1 MDGTNANRYICIHGH
16 FYQPPRENPWLEE
29 IELQDSAYPFH
40 DWNERINEECYAPN
54 TASRILSPDNMIIDI
69 SNNYKKMSFDFGP
82 TLLSWLCSKAPE
94 TYKAIVEADRESKF
108 SGHSPA
114 MAQAYNHLIMPLA
127 NPRDKRT
134 QVKWGIKDFERRFGR
149 KPEGMWLPECAVDK
163 ESLDIMVEHGIKFV
177 VLAPHQFSRFR
188 KIGDEQWKDSK
199 EADLK
204 MPYLCRLPSGRTI
217 SAFFYFGPASQDTA
231 FANVLDNGELLA
243 KRLLSEFSENGP
255 QIVSIATDGE
265 TYGHHHKQGD
275 MALAY
280 CFYYLESNNLANVT
294 IFAEYLEKFPPT
306 HEAEIAERTSWSCV
320 HGVERWMRDCGDNS
334 GTHPGWSQG
343 WRTPLRWAMDWLRD
357 ALIPIYEKEASVYL
371 KDPWAARDAYIDIL
385 LDRSTENVDRFF
397 SQHATRELSL
407 KDKVRVLKLL
417 EMQRHAMLMFTSDGW
432 FFDEISGIETTQVMK
447 YAARAM
453 QMANELAGADL
464 EPGYTDILRGA
475 KSNIPEFK
483 DGANVYRMFVKPA
496 AVDIN
501 RVAAHYAISS
511 IFEEY
516 PETVKIYSYRV
527 KKEAYDLQKLG
538 EQSLAVGK
546 IHVRSDVTWEEETM
560 NFAVLHFGDHNINGG
575 VQRFWGEEPTRIM
588 QKDIK
593 DAFAKGDIPEVIRMM
608 DKHFGAHSYSLW
620 HLFKDQQRKIFGYIM
635 EANIKEI
642 DESLRRIYDHHSPAI
657 QVMRDLGI
665 PLPDVLNSIGR
676 FLVNAD
682 LRAVL
687 EDPEMNLARLKQAS
701 GAAKRYYSE
710 LDRATLGFIAGN
722 KITAL
727 MEKLRGEPEDLGQME
742 ALNEL
747 LATIEPLQLGPNL
760 WKAQNILFSISRSLY
775 QQMKERTDKGD
786 EAARRWMEQ
795 FAALESRMYVR
806 TH

>member
-1 MDGTNANRYICIHGH
+1 MDGANANRYICIHGH

-69 SNNYKKMSFDFGP
+69 SNNYRKMSFNFGP
-82 TLLSWLCSKAPE
+82 TLLSWLCGKAPE

-127 NPRDKRT
+127 NSRDKRT
-134 QVKWGIKDFERRFGR
+134 QVKWGIRDFEHRYGR

-163 ESLDIMVEHGIKFV
+163 ESLDIMTEHGIRFV
-177 VLAPHQFSRFR
+177 VLAPHQFSLFR
-188 KIGDEQWKDSK
+188 KIGEEQWRDSK

-217 SAFFYFGPASQDTA
+217 SAFFYFGPASRDTA

-243 KRLLSEFSENGP
+243 KRLLSEFSGDGP

-294 IFAEYLEKFPPT
+294 VFAEYLEKFPPT
-306 HEAEIAERTSWSCV
+306 HEAEIVERTSWSCV
-320 HGVERWMRDCGDNS
+320 HGVERWMSDCGDNS
-334 GTHPGWSQG
+334 GTRPGWNQG

-357 ALIPIYEKEASVYL
+357 ALIPIYEKEASAYL

-407 KDKVRVLKLL
+407 TDKVRVLKLL
-417 EMQRHAMLMFTSDGW
+417 EMQKHAMLMFTSDGW

-447 YAARAM
+447 YAARAI
-453 QMANELAGADL
+453 QMAKELAGVDL

-475 KSNIPEFK
+475 KSNIPDFK
-483 DGANVYRMFVKPA
+483 DGANIYRIFVKPA

-516 PETVKIYSYRV
+516 PETAKIYSYRV

-538 EQSLAVGK
+538 EQSLAIGR
-546 IHVRSDVTWEEETM
+546 IHVRSDVTWEEETL

-575 VQRFWGEEPTRIM
+575 VQKFWGEEQSRIM
-588 QKDIK
+588 QEEIK
-593 DAFAKGDIPEVIRMM
+593 GAFAKGDIPEVIRMM

-620 HLFKDQQRKIFGYIM
+620 HLFKDQQRKIFGHIM

-657 QVMRDLGI
+657 QVMRDLGV

-682 LRAVL
+682 LRAAL
-687 EDPEMNLARLKQAS
+687 EDPELNLARLKQAS
-701 GAAKRYYSE
+701 EAAKRYYLE

-727 MEKLRGEPEDLGQME
+727 MEKLRGAPEDLAQME
-742 ALNEL
+742 AINEL

-760 WKAQNILFSISRSLY
+760 WKAQNILFSLSRNLY
-775 QQMKERTDKGD
+775 QQTKERADKGD

-795 FAALESRMYVR
+795 FSALEGRMYVR

>member
-54 TASRILSPDNMIIDI
+54 TASRILNPERLVIDI
-69 SNNYKKMSFDFGP
+69 SNNYKKMSFNFGP
-82 TLLSWLCSKAPE
+82 TLLSWMGGKAPE
-94 TYKAIVEADRESKF
+94 TYKAIVEADRDSKF

-114 MAQAYNHLIMPLA
+114 MAQAYSHMILPLA

-134 QVKWGIKDFERRFGR
+134 QVIWGIKDFEHRFKR
-149 KPEGMWLPECAVDK
+149 KPEGMWLPECAVDL
-163 ESLDIMVEHGIKFV
+163 ESLDIMAEHGMKFV
-177 VLAPHQFSRFR
+177 VLAPHQFTQFR
-188 KIGDEQWKDSK
+188 KIGEEKWIDAK

-217 SAFFYFGPASQDTA
+217 SAFFYFGQASRETA
-231 FANVLDNGELLA
+231 FNNVLDNGEILA
-243 KRLLSEFSENGP
+243 KRLLSEFSGEQP

-280 CFYYLESNNLANVT
+280 CFYYIESTHLANVT
-294 IFAEYLEKFPPT
+294 VFGEYLEKHPPT
-306 HEAEIAERTSWSCV
+306 HEAVIAERTSWSCI
-320 HGVERWMRDCGDNS
+320 HGVERWMSDCGDNS
-334 GTHPGWSQG
+334 GLHPGWQQG

-357 ALIPIYEKEASVYL
+357 AMIPIYEKEASAYL
-371 KDPWAARDAYIDIL
+371 KDPWVARDAYIDIL

-447 YAARAM
+447 YAARAI
-453 QMANELAGADL
+453 QMANELVGADL

-483 DGANVYRMFVKPA
+483 DGANIYRILVKPA
-496 AVDIN
+496 AVDID

-516 PETVKIYSYRV
+516 PEEAKIYSYRV
-527 KKEAYDLQKLG
+527 KREAYDLQKLG
-538 EQSLAVGK
+538 EQSLAIGK
-546 IHVRSDVTWEEETM
+546 IHVRSDVTWEEETL

-575 VQRFWGEEPTRIM
+575 VQKFWGDEPARIM

-593 DAFAKGDIPEVIRMM
+593 DAFARGDIPEVIRMM
-608 DKHFGAHSYSLW
+608 DKHFGSRSYSLW
-620 HLFKDQQRKIFGYIM
+620 HLFKDQQRKIIDHIL
-635 EANIKEI
+635 EANMKEI
-642 DESLRRIYDHHSPAI
+642 DQSLRRIYEHHAAVI
-657 QVMRDLGI
+657 QVMRNLGI
-665 PLPDVLNSIGR
+665 PLPDVLNAIGK
-676 FLVNAD
+676 FIVNED
-682 LRAVL
+682 LQDAL
-687 EDPEMNLARLKQAS
+687 EAPELDLDRLKHVAED
-701 GAAKRYYSE
+701 AKRFYS
-710 LDRATLGFIAGN
+710 DINRSSLGFIAGN
-722 KITAL
+722 RITAL
-727 MEKLRGEPEDLGQME
+727 MEKLQGTPEDMGQMG
-742 ALNEL
+742 AINEL

-775 QQMKERTDKGD
+775 QQMRERADKGD
-786 EAARRWMEQ
+786 ETARRWMEQ
-795 FAALESRMYVR
+795 FSALEGRMYVR

>member
-1 MDGTNANRYICIHGH
+1 
-16 FYQPPRENPWLEE
+16 
-29 IELQDSAYPFH
+29 
-40 DWNERINEECYAPN
+40 APN

-69 SNNYKKMSFDFGP
+69 SNNYRKMSFNFGP
-82 TLLSWLCSKAPE
+82 TLLSWLCGKAPE

-114 MAQAYNHLIMPLA
+114 MAQAYSHMILPLA

-134 QVKWGIKDFERRFGR
+134 QVIWGIKDFERRYGR

-163 ESLDIMVEHGIKFV
+163 ESLDIMTEHGIRFV
-177 VLAPHQFSRFR
+177 VLAPHQFSLFR
-188 KIGDEQWKDSK
+188 KIGEEQWMDSK

-204 MPYLCRLPSGRTI
+204 MPYLCRLPSGRTV
-217 SAFFYFGPASQDTA
+217 SAFFYFGPASRDTA

-243 KRLLSEFSENGP
+243 KRLLSEFSGDGP

-294 IFAEYLEKFPPT
+294 VFAEYLEKFPPT

-320 HGVERWMRDCGDNS
+320 HGVERWMSDCGDNS
-334 GTHPGWSQG
+334 GTRPGWNQG

-357 ALIPIYEKEASVYL
+357 ALIPIYEKEASAYL

-407 KDKVRVLKLL
+407 KDKIRVLKLL
-417 EMQRHAMLMFTSDGW
+417 EMQKHAMLMFTSDGW

-447 YAARAM
+447 YAARAI
-453 QMANELAGADL
+453 QMANELVGADL

-483 DGANVYRMFVKPA
+483 DGANIYRMFVKPA

-516 PETVKIYSYRV
+516 PEEAKIYSYRV
-527 KKEAYDLQKLG
+527 KREAYDLQKLG
-538 EQSLAVGK
+538 EQSLAIGK
-546 IHVRSDVTWEEETM
+546 IHVRSDVTWDEETL

-575 VQRFWGEEPTRIM
+575 VQRFWGEEPTKIM
-588 QKDIK
+588 QEEIK
-593 DAFAKGDIPEVIRMM
+593 GAFAKGDIPEVIRMM

-635 EANIKEI
+635 EAHIKEI

-657 QVMRDLGI
+657 QVMGDLGV
-665 PLPDVLNSIGR
+665 PLPDVLNSIGK

-682 LRAVL
+682 LRAAL
-687 EDPEMNLARLKQAS
+687 EDPELNLARLKQAS
-701 GAAKRYYSE
+701 EAAKRYYLE
-710 LDRATLGFIAGN
+710 LDRATLGFKAGN

-727 MEKLRGEPEDLGQME
+727 MEKLRGAPEDLAQME
-742 ALNEL
+742 AINEL

-760 WKAQNILFSISRSLY
+760 WKAQNILFSLSRSLY
-775 QQMKERTDKGD
+775 QQMKERADKGD

-795 FAALESRMYVR
+795 FSALEGRMYVR